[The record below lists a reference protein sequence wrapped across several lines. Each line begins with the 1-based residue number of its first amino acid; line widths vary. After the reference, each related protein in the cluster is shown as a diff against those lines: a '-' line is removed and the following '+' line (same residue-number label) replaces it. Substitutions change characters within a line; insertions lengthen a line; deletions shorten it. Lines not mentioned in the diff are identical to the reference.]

1 NEMSKVRV
9 KYDGRYLQ
17 AYMPNGDIIPLQ
29 TDIKVEN
36 EVGQNNEAT
45 VTIQCIGDISELTE
59 ADKTVVNLRDEIT
72 HLKDR
77 INCIMM
83 EFQSLQ
89 QSADYYKEEYVKEL
103 NKTDYKGMFYIF
115 LVLFL
120 FVSIVLYFKL

>member
-1 NEMSKVRV
+1 
-9 KYDGRYLQ
+9 
-17 AYMPNGDIIPLQ
+17 MPNGDLIPLQ

-59 ADKTVVNLRDEIT
+59 ADRYYRDLKKEINDLR
-72 HLKDR
+72 
-77 INCIMM
+77 
-83 EFQSLQ
+83 S
-89 QSADYYKEEYVKEL
+89 DYDKVKEESYIA
-103 NKTDYKGMFYIF
+103 NKNSNFWERQYEIEKNETSSYKLMFYTF